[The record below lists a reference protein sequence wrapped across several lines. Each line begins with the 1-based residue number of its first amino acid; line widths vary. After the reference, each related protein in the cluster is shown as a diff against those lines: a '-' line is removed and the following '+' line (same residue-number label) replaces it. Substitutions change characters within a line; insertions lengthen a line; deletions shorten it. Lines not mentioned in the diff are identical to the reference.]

1 MRYRVRLT
9 LADGSSLLW
18 HKGGKE
24 HSLDERLGP
33 LWAQNF
39 KPSVFQVLADG
50 QLVPRGTAGAADIVK
65 WDLEPAAG

>member
-18 HKGGKE
+18 HKGGRE

-33 LWAQNF
+33 MWVQNF
-39 KPSVFQVLADG
+39 KPAVFQALADG
-50 QLVPRGTAGAADIVK
+50 QLVPRGTPGALDITA
-65 WDLEPAAG
+65 WDLEALT